1 MVMRPRP
8 MNLVR
13 LLALL
18 GAFAAALCAQ
28 TTYVVPAKPG
38 TPEAAQKGT
47 LEVARN
53 GNEVLLSWTLPEGEI
68 RMIEIY
74 RNKTE
79 VATGRERVGT
89 VRTDVHTW
97 HDQVPDHET
106 YWYWLKL
113 TRPNGVI
120 VNLGAV
126 ATPKAAVWTP

>member
-1 MVMRPRP
+1 

-18 GAFAAALCAQ
+18 GLFVATLCAQ
-28 TTYVVPAKPG
+28 TTYVAPAKPG
-38 TPEAAQKGT
+38 TPEAAQRGT
-47 LEVARN
+47 LEVARS
-53 GNEVLLSWTLPEGEI
+53 GNEVLLTWTLPEGEI

-79 VATGRERVGT
+79 VAAGRERVGS
-89 VRTDVHTW
+89 VRVDVRTW
-97 HDQVPDHET
+97 HDQVPDQET

>member
-1 MVMRPRP
+1 

-18 GAFAAALCAQ
+18 VFFAGAACAQ

-47 LEVARN
+47 LEVARS
-53 GNEVLLSWTLPEGEI
+53 GNEILLTWTLPEGEF
-68 RMIEIY
+68 RTIEIY
-74 RNKTE
+74 RNKSE
-79 VATGRERVGT
+79 VAAGRERVGS
-89 VRTDVHTW
+89 VRTDVRVW
-97 HDQVPDHET
+97 HDQVPDQET